1 MRKPQP
7 RGAVSPKGLTFRG
20 SVLKGGLEVWKSF
33 AMCGDERVKH
43 WLHLDSILRLQA
55 IYVKLSIQMVVLV
68 LKYSSFPAL
77 VLKFLV
83 LIREKKF

>member
-1 MRKPQP
+1 
-7 RGAVSPKGLTFRG
+7 
-20 SVLKGGLEVWKSF
+20 
-33 AMCGDERVKH
+33 MCGDERVKH